1 MAGLCEGSRSLI
13 PAQCGPCQGTGD
25 GQVTSGTTTIAQ
37 DGEQRGSGCPA
48 APSSL
53 IPLRKL
59 HTLESEL
66 LLTAP
71 SAFAPVA

>member
-48 APSSL
+48 APSL
-53 IPLRKL
+53 PD
-59 HTLESEL
+59 TLSESSTL
-66 LLTAP
+66 
-71 SAFAPVA
+71 